1 MTPFWILLV
10 GTLVLLCC
18 CVALLR
24 WALLIAT
31 VQGLSMA
38 PTLKKGER
46 VLVWKLLPTR
56 WVSRGAIVLLQ
67 PLQSVPSEQSNLLI
81 KRVIGL
87 SGENLVISN
96 DEFIERHPILS
107 HLTRNQWS
115 IPPAYIFVCGDN
127 RAESIDSRV
136 WGPLPLKNVKGI
148 VLRKLA
154 PLPTHLD
161 LPSYDKHLVFAE
173 ESLSRRE

>member
-1 MTPFWILLV
+1 MTLFWILLV
-10 GTLVLLCC
+10 GTLVLLSC

-38 PTLKKGER
+38 PTLKMGER

-56 WVSRGAIVLLQ
+56 WVSRGMIVLLQ
-67 PLQSVPSEQSNLLI
+67 PLQGVPSERSKLLI

-87 SGENLVISN
+87 PGENLAVSN
-96 DEFIERHPILS
+96 DEFIERQPMLS
-107 HLTRNQWS
+107 HLTQNQWS
-115 IPPAYIFVCGDN
+115 IPPAHIFVCGDN
-127 RAESIDSRV
+127 RVESIDSRV
-136 WGPLPLKNVKGI
+136 WGPLPVRNVKGI

-154 PLPTHLD
+154 PLPTRR
-161 LPSYDKHLVFAE
+161 SAC
-173 ESLSRRE
+173 SNTINSRLRNG